1 MARKTR
7 ETFVHP
13 AERSA
18 HTPQHPSQKEDTL
31 AEKTGSET
39 LRNILG
45 EIIGTF
51 MMCFFGIG
59 AVANATLGVSGAF
72 GGPFQVGMVWG
83 ITIAIA
89 IYATRNLSCAHFN
102 PAVTTAM
109 CATGRLPWAKWPIY
123 IVGQFVGAIL
133 AAAVLWALFGDSCIA
148 AGSSVDWASIW
159 AERYPNGVGSANM
172 LVGALAEG
180 IGVFLLVF
188 VIFSMTEDANLGK
201 PGDVIFPLFIGLTVT
216 MIICVAGPIT
226 DAGLN
231 PARDLGP
238 RVIAAICGMNMPMG
252 PDALGTVVVYAV
264 APIVGGVLAG
274 LFYCH
279 FVDKQHKDANAAA

>member
-1 MARKTR
+1 MAREVTRYFRTMARKTR

-13 AERSA
+13 AARSA

-109 CATGRLPWAKWPIY
+109 CATGP
-123 IVGQFVGAIL
+123 
-133 AAAVLWALFGDSCIA
+133 
-148 AGSSVDWASIW
+148 SI
-159 AERYPNGVGSANM
+159 
-172 LVGALAEG
+172 
-180 IGVFLLVF
+180 
-188 VIFSMTEDANLGK
+188 
-201 PGDVIFPLFIGLTVT
+201 
-216 MIICVAGPIT
+216 
-226 DAGLN
+226 
-231 PARDLGP
+231 
-238 RVIAAICGMNMPMG
+238 
-252 PDALGTVVVYAV
+252 
-264 APIVGGVLAG
+264 
-274 LFYCH
+274 
-279 FVDKQHKDANAAA
+279 